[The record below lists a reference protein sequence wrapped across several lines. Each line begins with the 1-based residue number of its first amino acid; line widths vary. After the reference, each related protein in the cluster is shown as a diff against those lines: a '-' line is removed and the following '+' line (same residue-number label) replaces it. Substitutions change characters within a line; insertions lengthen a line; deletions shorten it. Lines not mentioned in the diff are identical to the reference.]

1 MTHYIKIEKSFADAV
16 LCGDKTFEIR
26 RNDRGYQ
33 KGDCIQFIPMDG
45 LLCKDVF
52 HPLKDK
58 VYTITYVMNGYGLEN
73 GYVVFGIKELKEEVH
88 LGCEL
93 RREEQCGLD

>member
-45 LLCKDVF
+45 LLCKDFF

>member
-26 RNDRGYQ
+26 KNDRGYQ
-33 KGDCIQFIPMDG
+33 KGDYIQFIPMDG
-45 LLCKDVF
+45 LSKDIF

-73 GYVVFGIKELKEEVH
+73 GYVVFGIKELAVCT
-88 LGCEL
+88 LG
-93 RREEQCGLD
+93 REEQC